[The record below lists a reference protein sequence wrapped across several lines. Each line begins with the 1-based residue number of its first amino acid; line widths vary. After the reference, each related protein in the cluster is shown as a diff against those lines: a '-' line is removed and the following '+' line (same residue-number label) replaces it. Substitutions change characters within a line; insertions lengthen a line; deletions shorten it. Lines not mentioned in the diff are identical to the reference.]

1 MHKDRE
7 GGKATRATMASLLE
21 RLPGDVLELIADLVE
36 EEHTAEWWAMSTR
49 KRKRV
54 DRRSAAADYLYEL
67 AKLAGADRDKA
78 FFEFCE
84 LNF

>member
-1 MHKDRE
+1 
-7 GGKATRATMASLLE
+7 MASLLE

>member
-49 KRKRV
+49 KRKRA
-54 DRRSAAADYLYEL
+54 DPHSAAAKYLDEL
-67 AKLAGADRDKA
+67 ATLAGADRLQAMIQFAERD
-78 FFEFCE
+78 
-84 LNF
+84 